1 MHKTL
6 IAFKMTFYE
15 ILITSGEKINKT
27 KTETSINNKDKLFK
41 SILNSSSVSHVSTH
55 IKTSNEKCNNGES
68 SNDLFAS
75 SGKVIRYAL
84 ESLNVTNLKRSPALF
99 RRHNEKKSEIKPKT
113 WRQSVIKWQENASKY
128 RHYSQSLR

>member
-27 KTETSINNKDKLFK
+27 KTEPFFK
-41 SILNSSSVSHVSTH
+41 SISNSSSVTHVSTH